1 MPTIQP
7 LNIHMRTLPLR
18 AIGHHLLKRRG
29 NGIVLFADE
38 IATWDSLPTR
48 ACRGS
53 HQRGE
58 AVRLEL

>member
-7 LNIHMRTLPLR
+7 LDIHMRALPLR
-18 AIGHHLLKRRG
+18 AIGHRLLKRRG

-38 IATWDSLPTR
+38 IATRDSLPTR
-48 ACRGS
+48 ACRGG